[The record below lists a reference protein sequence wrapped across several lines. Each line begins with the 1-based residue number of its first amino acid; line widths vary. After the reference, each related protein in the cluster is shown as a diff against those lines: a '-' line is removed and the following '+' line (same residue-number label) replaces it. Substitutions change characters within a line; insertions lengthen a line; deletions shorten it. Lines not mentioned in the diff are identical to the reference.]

1 MSFNYDNRPVRGVTG
16 FINSTFVINLTDRR
30 NLSLFYQYSF
40 TAGIFFCIKS
50 GTCQSRKQPKKFKV
64 NFRKWHVSKLNLIF
78 LLSRSVSKAPVSRLI
93 KNSTQETYLHFISF
107 HLRLGFFFCI
117 KSGTCQSR
125 KQPKKFKVNFRKWHV
140 SKLNL
145 IFLPSRS
152 VTKAPVSRLI
162 NNSTPPHK
170 PNSRPSSN

>member
-1 MSFNYDNRPVRGVTG
+1 MSFNYDNRPVREVTG
-16 FINSTFVINLTDRR
+16 FIYSTFVINLTDRR
-30 NLSLFYQYSF
+30 NLSSFYQYSF
-40 TAGIFFCIKS
+40 TAEIFFCIKS

-78 LLSRSVSKAPVSRLI
+78 LLSRSVTKAPVSRLI
-93 KNSTQETYLHFISF
+93 KNSTQETYLHFISI

-125 KQPKKFKVNFRKWHV
+125 KQPKKLKVNFRKWHV

>member
-1 MSFNYDNRPVRGVTG
+1 MYTIAIHIHSGKINSSCPYKVIELNYDNRPVREVTG
-16 FINSTFVINLTDRR
+16 FINPTFAINLNDRR
-30 NLSLFYQYSF
+30 NLSSFYQYSF
-40 TAGIFFCIKS
+40 TAR
-50 GTCQSRKQPKKFKV
+50 T
-64 NFRKWHVSKLNLIF
+64 
-78 LLSRSVSKAPVSRLI
+78 
-93 KNSTQETYLHFISF
+93 
-107 HLRLGFFFCI
+107 FFCI

-152 VTKAPVSRLI
+152 LTKAPVSRLI

-170 PNSRPSSN
+170 LNSRPSSS